1 MTSASSSSSRAT
13 NSLITPGV
21 LFILAAAYTIPP
33 LIGSE
38 YLFNA
43 ILAPT
48 LALGLAALGLN
59 LLTGYA
65 GQVSLASA
73 AFMAIGAFAAY
84 NLTLRVP
91 DITMVVSFILAGLFA
106 AAIGLIFCLPAFRL
120 RGFYLAISTLAAQF
134 FVQWATNFPWV
145 TNYSPSGVIDA
156 PPISIF
162 GYVVQTIQGKYFVA
176 LTIVALLTIFVARL
190 VRTQAGLNFIAIRD
204 NELAAKVI
212 GVPVLKTKL
221 LVFAISSFI
230 IGISGV
236 LWAFTYL
243 GTIQAGYGGFDLN
256 RSFSV
261 LFCIIIGGLATIRGS
276 YLGAAFMVAF
286 PLLLSRVGGYL
297 FADLNAGILEN
308 CQKIIIG
315 ALIILV
321 LIFEPDGL
329 SALIDRMWR
338 KITGANKNDKEK
350 TSDLQTIG
358 NT

>member
-1 MTSASSSSSRAT
+1 MTTATSESTLPRAT
-13 NSLITPGV
+13 SGSNTPAV
-21 LFILAAAYTIPP
+21 LAVLAAAYIVPT

-73 AFMAIGAFAAY
+73 SFMAIGAFAAY
-84 NLTLRVP
+84 NLTLH
-91 DITMVVSFILAGLFA
+91 VVQLPMLVNFVLAGIFA
-106 AAIGLIFCLPAFRL
+106 AAIGLVFCLPAFRL

-162 GYVVQTIQGKYFVA
+162 GYTIRTIQGKYFVA
-176 LTIVALLTIFVARL
+176 LTIVAILTYFAARL

-230 IGISGV
+230 IGIAGV

-261 LFCIIIGGLATIRGS
+261 LFCIIIGGLATIRGA

-297 FADLNAGILEN
+297 FEDFNAGVLEN
-308 CQKIIIG
+308 CQKITIG

-329 SALIDRMWR
+329 SAMLDRLTKR
-338 KITGANKNDKEK
+338 ITGNRSNRE
-350 TSDLQTIG
+350 IH
-358 NT
+358 

>member
-1 MTSASSSSSRAT
+1 VTSLPSTSTLPRAFSGSSASGIVA
-13 NSLITPGV
+13 
-21 LFILAAAYTIPP
+21 ILATAYIVPT

-38 YLFNA
+38 YLYNA
-43 ILAPT
+43 ILTPT

-91 DITMVVSFILAGLFA
+91 ELWMIVNFILAGIFA

-156 PPISIF
+156 PPIAIF
-162 GYVVQTIQGKYFVA
+162 GYIVSSVEGKYFVA
-176 LTIVALLTIFVARL
+176 LTIVALLTVLVARL
-190 VRTQAGLNFIAIRD
+190 VRTQTGMNFIAIRD
-204 NELAAKVI
+204 NEVAAKVI
-212 GVPVLKTKL
+212 GVPILKTKL

-230 IGISGV
+230 IGIAGV

-261 LFCIIIGGLATIRGS
+261 LFCIIIRGLATIRGA
-276 YLGAAFMVAF
+276 YFGAAFMVAF

-297 FADLNAGILEN
+297 FEGFNAGILEN
-308 CQKIIIG
+308 CQKVTIG
-315 ALIILV
+315 ALIIII

-329 SALIDRMWR
+329 SALLDRFTKR
-338 KITGANKNDKEK
+338 ITGRN
-350 TSDLQTIG
+350 G
-358 NT
+358 G

>member
-1 MTSASSSSSRAT
+1 
-13 NSLITPGV
+13 
-21 LFILAAAYTIPP
+21 
-33 LIGSE
+33 
-38 YLFNA
+38 
-43 ILAPT
+43 
-48 LALGLAALGLN
+48 
-59 LLTGYA
+59 
-65 GQVSLASA
+65 
-73 AFMAIGAFAAY
+73 MAIGAFAAY
-84 NLTLRVP
+84 NLTLH
-91 DITMVVSFILAGLFA
+91 VVQLPMLVNFVLAGIFA
-106 AAIGLIFCLPAFRL
+106 AAIGLVFCLPAFRL

-162 GYVVQTIQGKYFVA
+162 GYTIRTIQGKYFVA
-176 LTIVALLTIFVARL
+176 LTIVAILTYFAARL

-230 IGISGV
+230 IGIAGV

-261 LFCIIIGGLATIRGS
+261 LFCIIIGGLATIRGA

-297 FADLNAGILEN
+297 FEDFNAGVLEN
-308 CQKIIIG
+308 CQKITIG

-329 SALIDRMWR
+329 SAMLDRLTKR
-338 KITGANKNDKEK
+338 ITGNRNNRE
-350 TSDLQTIG
+350 IH
-358 NT
+358 